1 MLERLWRGN
10 VCRHG
15 GLVYRDQTL
24 DEARAAL
31 QLAVTCVQWLSTTQR
46 AQALAKA
53 AAARTAR
60 KQLLDEVKAGKTGLA
75 EVLARADTDEL
86 VKKTKVLAV
95 VKALPEVGR
104 VRAGQL
110 LEQAQIVDTRR
121 VGGLGARQREALIS
135 AAS

>member
-121 VGGLGARQREALIS
+121 VGGLGVRQREALIS

>member
-1 MLERLWRGN
+1 
-10 VCRHG
+10 
-15 GLVYRDQTL
+15 
-24 DEARAAL
+24 
-31 QLAVTCVQWLSTTQR
+31 
-46 AQALAKA
+46 LAKA

-121 VGGLGARQREALIS
+121 VGGLGARQREA
-135 AAS
+135 

>member
-1 MLERLWRGN
+1 MPRLWR
-10 VCRHG
+10 RPP
-15 GLVYRDQTL
+15 
-24 DEARAAL
+24 
-31 QLAVTCVQWLSTTQR
+31 
-46 AQALAKA
+46 
-53 AAARTAR
+53 AARTAR

>member
-1 MLERLWRGN
+1 VPPRF
-10 VCRHG
+10 
-15 GLVYRDQTL
+15 VYRDQTL

-46 AQALAKA
+46 AQALAKS

>member
-1 MLERLWRGN
+1 MPPRF
-10 VCRHG
+10 VC
-15 GLVYRDQTL
+15 RDQTL

>member
-1 MLERLWRGN
+1 VPPRF
-10 VCRHG
+10 
-15 GLVYRDQTL
+15 VYRDQTL